1 MEVHV
6 KNAVHLEMSEEDNG
20 AALNVEEGKVS
31 KEVQLKWLDRTA
43 TCRLPKLRLLE
54 QVSSSNNFLL

>member
-31 KEVQLKWLDRTA
+31 KEVQLK
-43 TCRLPKLRLLE
+43 
-54 QVSSSNNFLL
+54 